1 MIEKEKVVLIE
12 KVGAIKAF
20 KVVSGLSDAARYSLY
35 KQIRDTK
42 LYDVLGKD
50 WKTFCSEN
58 LGKDQKTINDEIKL
72 VEEFGES
79 FLGVAEQIGL
89 KKKDLYVLDKGFSV
103 ADKIALKEGVIM
115 DGATK
120 IPVTKDHYGEVAEVI
135 QKLVDKTREAEA
147 QAKQAKNDLEAKYN
161 TSKTWE
167 KKYIRTQKEL
177 EEAQRQ
183 IKQAQTQLQFSTNP
197 DAKTQQAFIDAID
210 KHFLQINPIFLFLDN
225 NVSNMRKLKEKEGAH
240 YPPMSEASILTF
252 AKYIFE
258 MARLYYESLEHIV
271 GIPDGEKSAFDDK
284 YIAGLEKEVKDHWAN
299 MLYPNLYKE
308 DEDED
313 GEEIKDINGTVEE
326 TGDAANQS

>member
-1 MIEKEKVVLIE
+1 MSGKEKEKESLIE

-20 KVVSGLSDAARYSLY
+20 KMVSGLSDAARYGLY
-35 KQIRDTK
+35 KQIRDAK
-42 LYDVLGKD
+42 MYEAVGKD
-50 WKTFCSEN
+50 WKTFCAEN

-72 VEEFGES
+72 LESFGES
-79 FLGVAEQIGL
+79 FISIAEQLGL
-89 KKKDLYVLDKGFSV
+89 RKKDLYSLDKGFS
-103 ADKIALKEGVIM
+103 AAEKIAIKEGCLM
-115 DGATK
+115 NGATK
-120 IPVTKDHYGEVAEVI
+120 IPITKEHHSEVTDVI
-135 QKLVDKTREAEA
+135 LKLVDKTREAEA
-147 QAKQAKNDLEAKYN
+147 QATQAKNDLEAKYN
-161 TSKTWE
+161 TSKAWE

-177 EEAQRQ
+177 EEAQKQ

-197 DAKTQQAFIDAID
+197 DARTQQEFIDAID
-210 KHFLQINPIFLFLDN
+210 QHFLQINPIFLFLDN
-225 NVSNMRKLKEKEGAH
+225 NVSNMQKLKEKKGTH

-308 DEDED
+308 DEED
-313 GEEIKDINGTVEE
+313 EEIKDINGTTKEIGNE
-326 TGDAANQS
+326 GSQS